1 VTEFETTTYKLN
13 LSVLTNGYE
22 DVGSQITVML
32 SVIKDTNGTK
42 PARNLVSQLAIFVY
56 IFKKLLYEFLWF
68 QSIEYHESKDF
79 ALSVK
84 ILDPVFKH
92 ELQLYLGELLKR
104 YQYGLGILNKA
115 ISGVKTAT
123 SRDKRQASK
132 MIGKAVAKIVN
143 FGLTVYPDLQPVIDD
158 GFESLVDNLG
168 R

>member
-1 VTEFETTTYKLN
+1 V
-13 LSVLTNGYE
+13 
-22 DVGSQITVML
+22 
-32 SVIKDTNGTK
+32 
-42 PARNLVSQLAIFVY
+42 
-56 IFKKLLYEFLWF
+56 
-68 QSIEYHESKDF
+68 DF

-104 YQYGLGILNKA
+104 YQYGYGILNKA

-132 MIGKAVAKIVN
+132 MIGKAVANIVN
-143 FGLTVYPDLQPVIDD
+143 YGLTVYPDLQPVIDD